1 MQNDLDEA
9 FNVVMN
15 NVDNLS
21 DEQLSNLAFQVW
33 AATQE
38 RGITSCEGDSYER
51 QQFMDGLYGGDSY
64 GDIV

>member
-9 FNVVMN
+9 FNVVAN
-15 NVDNLS
+15 NVENLT

-38 RGITSCEGDSYER
+38 RGIMPFEGDGYER
-51 QQFMDGLYGGDSY
+51 QQFVDGLYGGDSY
-64 GDIV
+64 DDFA

>member
-1 MQNDLDEA
+1 MNCDEA

-15 NVDNLS
+15 NIDNLT

-38 RGITSCEGDSYER
+38 RGIASCEGDAYGRE
-51 QQFMDGLYGGDSY
+51 QFVEGLYGGDSY
-64 GDIV
+64 NDFV